1 MPFYEYVCQECK
13 RPLRLFFSY
22 ADYGTVQPIC
32 TFCESENVVRRIG
45 RVALGKSE
53 ESRMDGMMGDSTL
66 AGLDEDD
73 PRSIG
78 RFMRKMGNEMG
89 EDMGDEFNEV
99 VDRLE
104 KGESP
109 EAIEKAVPSLADDAA
124 API

>member
-1 MPFYEYVCQECK
+1 MPFYEYICQECK
-13 RPLRLFFSY
+13 RPLRLFFTY
-22 ADYGTVQPIC
+22 VDYRVVQPIC
-32 TFCESENVVRRIG
+32 IFCESENVVRRIG
-45 RVALGKSE
+45 RVSLGKSGDA
-53 ESRMDGMMGDSTL
+53 RMDTMMDDSAL

-109 EAIEKAVPSLADDAA
+109 EAIEKAVPSLADDPP